1 VTDARTCIDAELPVR
16 RIELMYV
23 PACPR
28 VDHVRAMVRQCLAD
42 AGISEIV
49 REREGPYPS
58 PTLLID
64 GADVV
69 TGEPITGTACCR
81 LDLPTLEQI
90 RSALNGTPA

>member
-1 VTDARTCIDAELPVR
+1 VSGER

-28 VDHVRAMVRQCLAD
+28 VDQVRAMVRQCLED
-42 AGISEIV
+42 AGISAIV
-49 REREGPYPS
+49 HDREGPYPS

-64 GADVV
+64 GADVT
-69 TGEPITGTACCR
+69 TGRPVTGTACCR
-81 LDLPTLEQI
+81 LDLPTLGQI

>member
-1 VTDARTCIDAELPVR
+1 MGRRAVRDER

-28 VDHVRAMVRQCLAD
+28 VDQVRAMVRQCLED
-42 AGISEIV
+42 AGITAFV

-64 GADVV
+64 GADVT
-69 TGEPITGTACCR
+69 TGKPVTGTACCR
-81 LDLPTLEQI
+81 LDLPTRGQI
-90 RSALNGTPA
+90 RAALNGTRA